1 MVCFQTSPIDK
12 QVSKN
17 TLLKSAMTMTMK
29 SNSDIIK
36 LTEKHVA
43 QTYGRYPIALV
54 RGKGTHVWDRSGK
67 QYLDFVSGLAVDNL
81 GHCHPKVV
89 SAIRKQAGELLH
101 VSNLYHIEPQAKLA
115 AELTRLSFADKVF
128 FCNSGA
134 EANEA
139 AIKLA
144 RRYFHDRGEKSR
156 HEIITFNN
164 SFHGRT
170 MATISATAQTKFHV
184 GFKPLLP
191 GFKYVPFNDITAL
204 KKALSATK
212 TCAVMIEPVQGEGG
226 VNVANKSYLKEL
238 KKLCQKSGSLLIFD
252 EVQTGFGRTGKLFAY
267 QHYGVQPDIITLA
280 KALGAGVAIG
290 AMAATNKVMQS
301 FVPGTHAATFGGNPL
316 ACQAALA
323 STKVLTGKN
332 FLERANEKGEYF
344 LERLQ
349 GLAKNYPLIREVR
362 GLGLM
367 LAVELDRPG
376 NEIVLNCMQRGY
388 LINCIQGNILRFL
401 PPLIVTKK
409 EINELIKVLSACLEE
424 ISS

>member
-1 MVCFQTSPIDK
+1 MPI
-12 QVSKN
+12 
-17 TLLKSAMTMTMK
+17 K
-29 SNSDIIK
+29 SNSDVIK

-156 HEIITFNN
+156 REIITFNN

-267 QHYGVQPDIITLA
+267 EHYGVQPDIITLA

-290 AMAATNKVMQS
+290 AMAATNKVMRS

-323 STKVLTGKN
+323 STKVLTSKN

-376 NEIVLNCMQRGY
+376 NEIVLNCMRRGY